1 MDVFAIAPASSKP
14 LWFIAVICIIIA
26 AVFLALAYT
35 AYSSRNSRV
44 EIDHE
49 QLRLVGDFW
58 GREIPFASLKLSE
71 ARILD
76 LHRNAKL
83 APKRRTFGTGLPGY
97 ASGWFKLRNGEKA
110 LLYLTR
116 RTDVAYLP
124 TSEGY
129 SVLLSVENPH
139 AFIETL
145 EDRWRRYGNG

>member
-14 LWFIAVICIIIA
+14 LWFIAVICLIIA
-26 AVFLALAYT
+26 IVFIALAYT
-35 AYSSRNSRV
+35 AYSSQNSRV
-44 EIDHE
+44 EVDHNGI
-49 QLRLVGDFW
+49 RLVGDFW

-76 LHRNAKL
+76 LRCNTEL
-83 APKRRTFGTGLPGY
+83 LPRRRTMGTGLPGF

-116 RTDVAYLP
+116 RADVAYLP

-129 SVLLSVENPH
+129 SLLLSVENPH

-145 EDRWRRYGNG
+145 EDRQRRHGTG